1 LIQKSGVKKRETAEK
16 DEAALGNVRTEK
28 VKRIAR
34 ELFRRYPDRFT
45 ADYEENKKALMSL
58 VNLPSKKLRNMIAGY
73 VTGLAAASLRKE
85 ASEKA

>member
-1 LIQKSGVKKRETAEK
+1 
-16 DEAALGNVRTEK
+16 LGNVRTEK

-45 ADYEENKKALMSL
+45 ADYEQNKRVLVSL

-73 VTGLAAASLRKE
+73 VTGLVAASLGNRS
-85 ASEKA
+85 SEEK

>member
-1 LIQKSGVKKRETAEK
+1 M
-16 DEAALGNVRTEK
+16 GNVRTEK

-45 ADYEENKKALMSL
+45 ADYEQNKKMLSSL

-73 VTGLAAASLRKE
+73 ITGLAVASLGSKTSKE
-85 ASEKA
+85 E

>member
-1 LIQKSGVKKRETAEK
+1 MKVI
-16 DEAALGNVRTEK
+16 LGNVRTEK

-45 ADYEENKKALMSL
+45 ADYEHNKKMLMSL

-73 VTGLAAASLRKE
+73 VTGLVASSTGSKTQKE
-85 ASEKA
+85 E